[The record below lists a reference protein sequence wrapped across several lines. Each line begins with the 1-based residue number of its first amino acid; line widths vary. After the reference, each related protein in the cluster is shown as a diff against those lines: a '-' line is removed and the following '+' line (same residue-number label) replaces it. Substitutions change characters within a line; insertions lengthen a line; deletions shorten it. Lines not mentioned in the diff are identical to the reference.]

1 MYVNVVAYQM
11 KDQVVVAVPPIGW
24 DNELLT
30 VLCIQKDGCPPL
42 VTEDYLWI
50 HTRESMS
57 WQHLQLYFYQLG
69 PCEWRCCIIDQHY
82 SALSGLADLPLRKP
96 CRITSAVSNANP
108 SAPKGLTTYP
118 LDSKRK
124 V

>member
-30 VLCIQKDGCPPL
+30 VFCIQKYGCLQL

-69 PCEWRCCIIDQHY
+69 EH
-82 SALSGLADLPLRKP
+82 LSL
-96 CRITSAVSNANP
+96 
-108 SAPKGLTTYP
+108 
-118 LDSKRK
+118 
-124 V
+124 